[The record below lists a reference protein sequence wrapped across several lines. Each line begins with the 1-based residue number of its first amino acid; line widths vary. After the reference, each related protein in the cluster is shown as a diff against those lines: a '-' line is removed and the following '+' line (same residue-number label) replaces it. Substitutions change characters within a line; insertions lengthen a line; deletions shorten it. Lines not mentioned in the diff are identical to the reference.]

1 MFPLCYLLCC
11 SCCAR
16 RTCRAGRSRRACCS
30 RCAGRARG
38 REGGGRKVDHF
49 NGDERGCAA
58 VAARAA
64 DAAAG
69 NNNTFIHPDSSLV
82 SGMAARYQDM
92 RPPHKN
98 VPAPPRCHTA
108 PKRAC
113 PTLLPY
119 HTKTRLPHHAH
130 TAPKCACLITPPYC
144 TKACSPFAVPRT
156 KSRFHLAIP
165 CADAHLSP
173 PPHEKRTPRRPL
185 ENSVPQGDPE
195 GFTLHS
201 PAQKP
206 AFCSRRSDTK
216 ARRARRLR
224 AGLR

>member
-1 MFPLCYLLCC
+1 MKSVEPPRKNISTSYLIPK
-11 SCCAR
+11 SYFTR
-16 RTCRAGRSRRACCS
+16 WTGCS

-98 VPAPPRCHTA
+98 VPAPSCCHTA
-108 PKRAC
+108 PKRSY
-113 PTLLPY
+113 PTL
-119 HTKTRLPHHAH
+119 
-130 TAPKCACLITPPYC
+130 PPYR
-144 TKACSPFAVPRT
+144 TKARSPFAV
-156 KSRFHLAIP
+156 S
-165 CADAHLSP
+165 LSP
-173 PPHEKRTPRRPL
+173 FHAQKRAPPL
-185 ENSVPQGDPE
+185 Q
-195 GFTLHS
+195 F
-201 PAQKP
+201 PAQTRISP
-206 AFCSRRSDTK
+206 LLTQTINIHRWFFIF
-216 ARRARRLR
+216 
-224 AGLR
+224 GL

>member
-11 SCCAR
+11 SC
-16 RTCRAGRSRRACCS
+16 RSRRACCS

-92 RPPHKN
+92 RPPHQN
-98 VPAPPRCHTA
+98 VPAPLQFPAQTRISPLLTQTINIHRPVVFHLTSPAARAAIGGAGCKPSYYRQRA
-108 PKRAC
+108 SRAC
-113 PTLLPY
+113 DDLTVTHLLLV
-119 HTKTRLPHHAH
+119 TRKRVSCLP
-130 TAPKCACLITPPYC
+130 PRG
-144 TKACSPFAVPRT
+144 KAF
-156 KSRFHLAIP
+156 
-165 CADAHLSP
+165 
-173 PPHEKRTPRRPL
+173 TPRSL
-185 ENSVPQGDPE
+185 SL
-195 GFTLHS
+195 T
-201 PAQKP
+201 
-206 AFCSRRSDTK
+206 RRSLTFVRDDAEGKRSFGMT
-216 ARRARRLR
+216 
-224 AGLR
+224 